1 MRDNGCHRTST
12 CYIKVVYSMS
22 PLRVLM
28 VDDNEVQQ
36 ESLGEYLTLNNF
48 DVTRAESAEQ
58 AFELLEQQ
66 TFALI
71 VMDIL
76 LPDMNGWQAIQH
88 IRNNLK
94 QAAIPILVLTAH
106 AMKTHKE
113 QSLQAGA
120 TAYLAKP
127 VSLRT
132 IVNTM
137 RQLLE
142 PL

>member
-1 MRDNGCHRTST
+1 
-12 CYIKVVYSMS
+12 MS
-22 PLRVLM
+22 PLRVLI
-28 VDDNEVQQ
+28 VDDNEIQQ

-48 DVTRAESAEQ
+48 DVTRAECAEQ
-58 AFELLEQQ
+58 AFELLGQQ

-76 LPDMNGWQAIQH
+76 LPDMNGWQAIRH

-94 QAAIPILVLTAH
+94 QAAIPILVLTAY
-106 AMKTHKE
+106 AMKPHKE

-132 IVNTM
+132 IVDTM
-137 RQLLE
+137 HQLLE
-142 PL
+142 PISCTSPPVVF

>member
-1 MRDNGCHRTST
+1 
-12 CYIKVVYSMS
+12 
-22 PLRVLM
+22 M

-66 TFALI
+66 PFDLI
-71 VMDIL
+71 IMDIL
-76 LPDMNGWQAIQH
+76 LPEMDGWQAIRH
-88 IRNNLK
+88 IRNNLQ
-94 QAAIPILVLTAH
+94 QAEIPILVLTAY

-127 VSLRT
+127 TPLRT
-132 IVNTM
+132 IVDTM

-142 PL
+142 PSVTSSFS